1 MKTITQEWIDKAEGD
16 WEAALLLYRARK
28 TPNYD
33 AACFHTQQCVEKY
46 LKARLDEAALPFSKT
61 HNLPHLLTLTLSVE
75 SQWTV
80 LQPEVTALTI
90 FSVDFRYPGKAAT
103 KADAKD
109 AIKDCRAVRRV
120 VRLAFGLPI

>member
-1 MKTITQEWIDKAEGD
+1 M
-16 WEAALLLYRARK
+16 LYRARK

-103 KADAKD
+103 KADAKTRSKIAVPCD
-109 AIKDCRAVRRV
+109 ESCASHSDCQSDLYEVR
-120 VRLAFGLPI
+120 

>member
-33 AACFHTQQCVEKY
+33 AACFHTQQYVEKY
-46 LKARLDEAALPFSKT
+46 LKARLEEAVLPFSKT
-61 HNLPHLLTLTLSVE
+61 HNLPHLLTLVLSVE
-75 SQWTV
+75 PQWAA

-109 AIKDCRAVRRV
+109 AIKDCRAVRQVIRFS
-120 VRLAFGLPI
+120 FGLAV

>member
-1 MKTITQEWIDKAEGD
+1 MKTITKEWIDKAEGD

-28 TPNYD
+28 RPNYD

-61 HNLPHLLTLTLSVE
+61 HNLPHLLTLILSVE
-75 SQWTV
+75 PLWAA

-90 FSVDFRYPGKAAT
+90 FAVDFRYPGKAAV
-103 KADAKD
+103 KADARD
-109 AIKDCRAVRRV
+109 AIKTCRTVRRV
-120 VRLAFGLPI
+120 VRLAFGLSV